1 MADIRRAALDKIQT
15 VQGSRKCV
23 FFCAAFGSALCALS
37 APAYFYFDQIATGTA
52 ERADRIDFS
61 SLATVVPI
69 DESEWRVQGLG
80 SELKDD
86 RIPNDLPRLTLATT
100 GGVKT
105 NLQST
110 IAKTTPKLSTLVAK
124 HAAKLRRH
132 LEQGLS
138 SDPVE
143 EAKVAS
149 VGTEAPTAVASNPA
163 PSILSTPVRSVES
176 KVAKASTGL
185 NSRVSAGGSSGK
197 RSALSGLMH

>member
-1 MADIRRAALDKIQT
+1 MADIWRARLNKIQT
-15 VQGSRKCV
+15 LRCSRKWSL
-23 FFCAAFGSALCALS
+23 FCAASALCALG
-37 APAYFYFDQIATGTA
+37 APAYFYFNHIPTSSA

-69 DESEWRVQGLG
+69 DDSEWRVQGLS

-86 RIPNDLPRLTLATT
+86 RIPNDLPKLTLATT
-100 GGVKT
+100 EGAKT
-105 NLQST
+105 NLQNT
-110 IAKTTPKLSTLVAK
+110 TAKPAPKLSTLVAK

-138 SDPVE
+138 SDPVA
-143 EAKVAS
+143 EAKAAS
-149 VGTEAPTAVASNPA
+149 LGTEAPTAIASNPA
-163 PSILSTPVRSVES
+163 PSILPASVRSVES

-197 RSALSGLMH
+197 QSALSGLVH

>member
-1 MADIRRAALDKIQT
+1 MADIRRAALDRIQT
-15 VQGSRKCV
+15 VQCSRKCV

-37 APAYFYFDQIATGTA
+37 APAYFYLDHIATSTA

-69 DESEWRVQGLG
+69 GESEWRVQG
-80 SELKDD
+80 LKDD
-86 RIPNDLPRLTLATT
+86 RIPNDLPKLTLATT

-163 PSILSTPVRSVES
+163 PSILSAPVRSVES

-197 RSALSGLMH
+197 RSALSGLLH